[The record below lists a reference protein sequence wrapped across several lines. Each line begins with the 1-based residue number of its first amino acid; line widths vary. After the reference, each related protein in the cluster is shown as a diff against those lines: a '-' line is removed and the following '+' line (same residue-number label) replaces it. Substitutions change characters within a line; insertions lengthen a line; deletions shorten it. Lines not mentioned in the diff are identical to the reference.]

1 MADTSED
8 IYHSSRH
15 PVPAGNTH
23 APQTTLDSDNGYRA
37 AAPYDR
43 PVQRVPQHG
52 YSEVPLGS
60 PHQQQHQQ
68 QPLRNPVSH
77 VTQYGLSYQGGGR
90 HDYQGAPAAHTRFI
104 KQASDRSSVSGGDGA
119 VMASHGR
126 DDGTASL
133 PPPGSSSLQED
144 LYSTG
149 TFQSHQLYG
158 DGRPRTTASS
168 SSGSSSSDGRHHV
181 PSVLSSSYDASGYRA
196 LDHARQQ
203 YQPAGTAPAA
213 SHLPRDQYGAF
224 PHSRN
229 ISVQAYRSGEKGT
242 AHDVPVAQQRYT
254 QWPASVQEPLV
265 VERAAGHSAPSH
277 DSNPGAH
284 VFSSE
289 GQCSYQGASG
299 SGSGGPAVHTS
310 QSQTAPRPAVTLGDD
325 VEERRRRLDD
335 EEETVKQ
342 HRQMLK
348 DERSE
353 LDALRLRLHERARD
367 LEEREAGVDRRGEEI
382 AKTNASFGVRQAE
395 FAAQKKEHEELL
407 ATDIRLEKEIAKA
420 RQRRDDIK
428 QEVTSLETRKSDL
441 LEEIT
446 SQGRILCDLE
456 EKNQKLRGQGTATV
470 DEALTGL
477 VPTRST
483 LAQPAH
489 GPNSARPPTSQR
501 SPLHGT
507 SAIGAMSHSPHSSPA
522 SKPKPPSGAGAYM
535 ASAGAGVGAQTYN
548 YLPANLQ
555 AMYASGEQWDTM
567 SPKARD
573 DYIAAQLRAHQSL
586 EEEKESELV
595 ALQLQQ
601 EEQEEATRRGALTA
615 ESLARKE
622 LEDRERLKREK
633 NDRELRDFQMAQ
645 QLEEDERRKNRQEE
659 EQKAKQRQEHQRR
672 EQQRQEQQRQES
684 EQVAVR
690 ESQENA
696 LPDIS
701 LPSEPESIDAI
712 RSRLSRIQ
720 PS

>member
-456 EKNQKLRGQGTATV
+456 EKNQKLRGQV

-522 SKPKPPSGAGAYM
+522 SKPKPPSGAHM
-535 ASAGAGVGAQTYN
+535 
-548 YLPANLQ
+548 
-555 AMYASGEQWDTM
+555 M
-567 SPKARD
+567 SEFA
-573 DYIAAQLRAHQSL
+573 
-586 EEEKESELV
+586 
-595 ALQLQQ
+595 ALQLQHEVWQ
-601 EEQEEATRRGALTA
+601 QDGDLQQGAMAA
-615 ESLARKE
+615 EMLAQKE
-622 LEDRERLKREK
+622 TEDRERQRQENRLQEMS
-633 NDRELRDFQMAQ
+633 DFQVAQRLAREEQQQQHEEQHQAQ
-645 QLEEDERRKNRQEE
+645 QRRQQQEE
-659 EQKAKQRQEHQRR
+659 EHQAQQRR
-672 EQQRQEQQRQES
+672 QQQEQM
-684 EQVAVR
+684 AVR
-690 ESQENA
+690 ESQTEA
-696 LPDIS
+696 
-701 LPSEPESIDAI
+701 
-712 RSRLSRIQ
+712 
-720 PS
+720 

>member
-456 EKNQKLRGQGTATV
+456 EKNQKLRGQV

-601 EEQEEATRRGALTA
+601 EEQEEAMRRGALTA